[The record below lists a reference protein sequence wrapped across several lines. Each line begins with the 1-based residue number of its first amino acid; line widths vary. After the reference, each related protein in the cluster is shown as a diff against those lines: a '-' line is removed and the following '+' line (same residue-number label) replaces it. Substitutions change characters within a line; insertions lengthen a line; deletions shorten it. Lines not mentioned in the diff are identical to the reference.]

1 MNNNHQYENYQYDFY
16 TWYADIKCA
25 EEIAKTMVE
34 CSIKNAIRYAI
45 INNNYENYPDSD
57 SNVSVTTDE
66 FNEIH
71 YDYDFYDKKNNTC
84 EINNTCKKNNMCKK
98 IKNLFQCFCKRRNAL
113 HKNGK
118 K

>member
-1 MNNNHQYENYQYDFY
+1 MMNDNYQYDFY

-34 CSIKNAIRYAI
+34 CSLKNAIRYAI

-57 SNVSVTTDE
+57 SNISVTTDE

-71 YDYDFYDKKNNTC
+71 YDDNDFYDQIKNMDNKNNK
-84 EINNTCKKNNMCKK
+84 NSTCKKLKK
-98 IKNLFQCFCKRRNAL
+98 LKKLFQCFCKQKL
-113 HKNGK
+113 VDKNNKIGK